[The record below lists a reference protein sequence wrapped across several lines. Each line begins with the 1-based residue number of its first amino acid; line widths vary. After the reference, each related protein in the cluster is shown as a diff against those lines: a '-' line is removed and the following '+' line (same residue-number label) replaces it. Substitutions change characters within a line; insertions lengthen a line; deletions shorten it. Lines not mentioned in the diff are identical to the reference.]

1 MESRHIDDETRVNQD
16 ESFYCEQ
23 KTIINEKLSIEE
35 KYSYITMFVT
45 LKEEA
50 AALKEA
56 ALKEEALKE
65 AALKEAA
72 LKEVERV
79 LKEVERVL
87 KEAAIKEKELLVT
100 GLTKDLLQAKGLF
113 TSRGI
118 FEYILKLCWYELYP
132 SDSTGKSSKKFNA
145 SAAANTIV
153 GLLSLE
159 RPTTPYLQIMYDVA
173 KECKCTKLSELY
185 GVLSSEIH
193 GYAWDTQSIVIYGDS
208 LDPVF
213 SCVLKKLCEEMHMQY
228 TLGVMSS

>member
-1 MESRHIDDETRVNQD
+1 MESRHIDDENRVNHD
-16 ESFYCEQ
+16 ESVYCEQ
-23 KTIINEKLSIEE
+23 KTIFNEKLSSEE

-45 LKEEA
+45 MKEAALKEAALKE

-65 AALKEAA
+65 AA
-72 LKEVERV
+72 

-185 GVLSSEIH
+185 GVLSFEIH